1 MFYREEA
8 GCPFVIGIARGFS
21 TVKNQIKYLK
31 NLFYDLLNDYGKV
44 YIIVKYSD
52 KTTIGNRGFSA
63 EEKEKGLVLVFTHN
77 NHRRMHWTEEGNIV
91 VAISFGNN
99 RLENCFIHHDDII
112 ALYSPDAM
120 VKYDRWDILNIE
132 DVTKQQKEIRDM
144 TEEELHKNKII
155 SLEKY
160 RNKNKE

>member
-1 MFYREEA
+1 M
-8 GCPFVIGIARGFS
+8 
-21 TVKNQIKYLK
+21 TVKNQLKYLK

-44 YIIVKYSD
+44 YIIVKYSEL
-52 KTTIGNRGFSA
+52 TTIGNRGFTA
-63 EEKEKGLVLVFTHN
+63 EEKEKGLILVFTHN
-77 NHRRMHWTEEGNIV
+77 NHRRMQWTEEGNII

-132 DVTKQQKEIRDM
+132 DATKHQKEIRNITDD
-144 TEEELHKNKII
+144 ELRKNKII
-155 SLEKY
+155 SLDKY
-160 RNKNKE
+160 RNKNKI

>member
-1 MFYREEA
+1 
-8 GCPFVIGIARGFS
+8 
-21 TVKNQIKYLK
+21 VKNQIKYLK
-31 NLFYDLLNDYGKV
+31 KLFYELFNDYGRV

-52 KTTIGNRGFSA
+52 LTTVGNRGFTA
-63 EEKEKGLVLVFTHN
+63 EEKEKGLVLVFTPN
-77 NHRRMHWTEEGNIV
+77 NHRRLHWTEDGNIIV
-91 VAISFGNN
+91 TVSFGNDN

-132 DVTKQQKEIRDM
+132 EATKQQKDMKDLGKDEI
-144 TEEELHKNKII
+144 LKSKIV